1 MEILDGKSYS
11 SEIKQS
17 VKEKVESFCRTHKR
31 PLLACIIV
39 GDDKAS
45 EVYVKSKEKAC
56 ESCSLY
62 RA

>member
-17 VKEKVESFCRTHKR
+17 VKEKSNHFVEHTKDHC
-31 PLLACIIV
+31 LLALLL
-39 GDDKAS
+39 GMTKQ
-45 EVYVKSKEKAC
+45 VKFMSNQKKKHVKVA
-56 ESCSLY
+56 LFY